1 MYIMYV
7 VSFIQISLLV
17 LEVQC
22 FVSYNEEEMD
32 SIAQNLVFLVLR
44 ITGLLDKILCTLTY
58 VVKTYGCTLFH

>member
-1 MYIMYV
+1 MYV

-32 SIAQNLVFLVLR
+32 SITQNLVFLVLR
-44 ITGLLDKILCTLTY
+44 TTDLLDKILCSFTY
-58 VVKTYGCTLFH
+58 VIKTYGFTLFH